1 MAKPEKTTPEA
12 VETPAPPPPAEG
24 KPVPGDNIPPVD
36 VIPGIP
42 KKPEAEA
49 AEQTGQEQKPLGDK
63 APEKKD
69 GPPKV
74 PPKDK
79 ADKPGKGAAPRN
91 PSAQKK
97 SKSKPP
103 KEKKPKPQKPAK
115 EKAEPPQPEPPAP
128 PPEPRSAPGSDEEQ
142 KIVYLN
148 HDEVHP
154 FKGHPFQVKDDAEMR
169 ALVSSVAEKGVE
181 QAGTVRPREGGGYE
195 LVVGHRRQRASELA
209 GFTNMPYVIRDLTD
223 DEAIR
228 LMVETNVT
236 YRGELLPSE
245 RAKALDM
252 QLEAI
257 KRQGARDGGDE
268 KGQRSN
274 RIVAERNN
282 MSVKNVQR
290 YISLNKLIPDL
301 MKMADAKK
309 IGFTVAVELAA
320 IRPKHQR
327 YIAVAIEAQQSS
339 PAYQQ
344 AKRMKELDQK
354 NILQPDMIDGIMT
367 EGKKEVDQVII
378 STQELAQFFGPDKT
392 PREMKDKI
400 LKLLEED
407 KAKNPPELGKTGKNQ
422 DEQEK

>member
-1 MAKPEKTTPEA
+1 MVKPETTTPDA
-12 VETPAPPPPAEG
+12 VETPAHSPPAEG
-24 KPVPGDNIPPVD
+24 KPAPGSNIPPVD

-42 KKPEAEA
+42 KKPEAGTL
-49 AEQTGQEQKPLGDK
+49 EQAGQEPKPPGDK
-63 APEKKD
+63 PPEKKD
-69 GPPKV
+69 GPPKA

-79 ADKPGKGAAPRN
+79 AEKPGKGAAPR
-91 PSAQKK
+91 
-97 SKSKPP
+97 KPP
-103 KEKKPKPQKPAK
+103 APQKDKPKPPAEKKPPKPAK

-128 PPEPRSAPGSDEEQ
+128 PPEPRAAPGSDEEQ

-209 GFTNMPYVIRDLTD
+209 GFTNMPYVIRNLTD

-257 KRQGARDGGDE
+257 KRQGARDNSEGN
-268 KGQRSN
+268 GQRSN
-274 RIVAERNN
+274 QIVAERNN
-282 MSVKNVQR
+282 MKVKTVQR
-290 YISLNKLIPDL
+290 YISLNKLVPDL
-301 MKMADAKK
+301 MKMADEKT

-320 IRPKHQR
+320 IRPKNQK
-327 YIAVAIEAQQSS
+327 YIAVAIEGQQSAPS
-339 PAYQQ
+339 FAQ
-344 AKRMKELDQK
+344 AKRMRELDQK
-354 NILQPDMIDGIMT
+354 NILQPDMIDGIMM
-367 EGKKEVDQVII
+367 EEKKEVDKVIL

-392 PREMKDKI
+392 PREMKDRI
-400 LKLLEED
+400 LKLLEEH
-407 KAKNPPELGKTGKNQ
+407 KAKNPPELGKAGKT
-422 DEQEK
+422 QEEHMK